1 MARKKISKSKTNP
14 RYREIKWRKE
24 DVTNLRK
31 AVSQFNKNVRKL
43 NKNRADTDYIP
54 EQLDYKMTKDLIKN
68 RAEFNRVIR
77 SLGRFEGNEAFKKV
91 TLPSGKEITAW
102 EKREIGYQRRS
113 AKRTISRLMEQEK
126 KKYGRKTDYYRELE
140 SSFNS
145 LDDIFNR
152 KGVAYKLTRERIKT
166 YGSSDFE
173 LRRAIIYKE
182 NYLSMLDKRYSELD
196 GYKKLV
202 REVKKMQ
209 PIDLYERL
217 KAMEE
222 GEKVKDISFM
232 YDTSSLQHAFILL
245 CNEFG
250 VKTDVEADEDDEEG
264 E

>member
-1 MARKKISKSKTNP
+1 MARKKIPKSKTNP

-31 AVSQFNKNVRKL
+31 AVSEFNKNVRKL

-54 EQLDYKMTKDLIKN
+54 EQIDYKMTKDLIKN

-91 TLPSGKEITAW
+91 KLPSGKEITAW
-102 EKREIGYQRRS
+102 EKREIGYQRRT
-113 AKRTISRLMEQEK
+113 AKQNISRMMAEEK
-126 KKYGRKTDYYRELE
+126 KKYGRKTNYYRELE
-140 SSFNS
+140 TSLKS

-152 KGVAYKLTRERIKT
+152 KGQAYNLTKQRLEN

-173 LRRAIIYKE
+173 LRRAIVYKE
-182 NYLSMLDKRYSELD
+182 NYLSMLQKRFEEVD

-209 PIDLYERL
+209 PLDLYERL

-222 GEKVKDISFM
+222 GEKIKDISFM
-232 YDTSSLQHAFILL
+232 YDSSSYKHSFMLL

-250 VKTDVEADEDDEEG
+250 IELDEDFEDDEEG